1 MYNRTHCECR
11 QYQSAL
17 NSRYCLCRYCRNRS
31 DEEVT
36 SSDRPDGGSAKS
48 VAGDAPCV
56 AGSKLTRRV
65 LAVVVVVLPTEADID
80 AVAATA
86 ADAGG
91 TAAAD
96 ALALAVPPVIFTI
109 GGRAAEAACAEL
121 AAEVEAAS
129 RYTCVLRV

>member
-1 MYNRTHCECR
+1 M
-11 QYQSAL
+11 
-17 NSRYCLCRYCRNRS
+17 
-31 DEEVT
+31 
-36 SSDRPDGGSAKS
+36 
-48 VAGDAPCV
+48 
-56 AGSKLTRRV
+56 

-121 AAEVEAAS
+121 AACGTDVFRLLFESLTEKCVKIFELLLLACSSFRVVLSDLIRESSSFMCRAS
-129 RYTCVLRV
+129 SLHR